1 MGSRYEDTPNEARFQ
16 EITQRYGVSEVELQ
30 DFILAM
36 IQEVKFLA
44 DCARLPSV
52 AHLLDAAAKDIT
64 SKKKS

>member
-1 MGSRYEDTPNEARFQ
+1 MGSRYADNPNEARFQ

-52 AHLLDAAAKDIT
+52 AYLLDAAAKDIS